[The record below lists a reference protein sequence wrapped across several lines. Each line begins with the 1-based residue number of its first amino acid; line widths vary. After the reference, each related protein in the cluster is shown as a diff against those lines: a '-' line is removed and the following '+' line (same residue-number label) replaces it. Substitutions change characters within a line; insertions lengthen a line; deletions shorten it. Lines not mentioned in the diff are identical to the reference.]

1 MQVTAKSWR
10 LSTAIYRMLVAAQ
23 TIAWAAMAAANVI
36 SRRPRASLAVDRV
49 GIALAVGA
57 VVGLAGGLLA
67 YYRPGARTRP
77 SEHEAVIVTWA
88 CFQGAGLLALMGY
101 ALTGAVVCFVAE
113 LVVLALM
120 HAFSPNRLPNTHK
133 QPEG

>member
-10 LSTAIYRMLVAAQ
+10 LCTSIYRMLVAAQ
-23 TIAWAAMAAANVI
+23 TIALAAMAVANVI

-57 VVGLAGGLLA
+57 VVGLAGGLFT
-67 YYRPGARTRP
+67 YYRPGVRARP
-77 SEHEAVIVTWA
+77 SEQEAVIVTWA
-88 CFQGAGLLALMGY
+88 CFQGAGLLALAGY

-120 HAFSPNRLPNTHK
+120 HLFSPNRLRNTHK
-133 QPEG
+133 EPEA